1 MVGQFDAV
9 PGEEVVFREGDGGDE
24 GRIAHLPVVVGE
36 EPLNGGIEHRT
47 QVPDRP
53 EIEARVE
60 EAVAEPLF
68 GHGDALVVR
77 VVRVVGVVGVVG
89 GGAEPVQ
96 QQFAGRMTR
105 GKIGVGRVLPGRGG
119 G

>member
-1 MVGQFDAV
+1 MAGQFDAV

-24 GRIAHLPVVVGE
+24 GRIAHLQVVVGE

-77 VVRVVGVVGVVG
+77 VVRVVG